1 MEKILTYRY
10 AIKFKGRANVS
21 IVLQSLNQEMQDK
34 YFNEIF
40 QNAEVEKVSR
50 EYLHEYDLTKLF
62 KVDKKVKGEEE
73 NETYC
78 QE

>member
-10 AIKFKGRANVS
+10 AIKFKERANVS
-21 IVLQSLNQEMQDK
+21 IVLQSLTQEMQDK
-34 YFNEIF
+34 YFTEIF

-62 KVDKKVKGEEE
+62 KVDKKEKGEE
-73 NETYC
+73 NDETYI
-78 QE
+78 EE